1 MNILQITKYYYPAMT
16 FGGPV
21 RCTYNLSSYLA
32 KRGHN
37 VTVYATDALYINNST
52 RIGIKQQIIGN
63 VKVFYF
69 PTLTRSYGFFVT
81 PQMFAALQ
89 KNLGNFDIVHLHE
102 YRTFQNLS
110 YFFLNASKIPSVIT
124 LHGQLF
130 TAYVGD
136 HVDSIA
142 LRTAFDSLL
151 GRRML
156 NRSKRVLALTE
167 SEAKKC
173 IKLGVHSNK
182 VIVVP
187 NGVDPDDF
195 SNLLPKGEFK
205 KQFHIVNEKMILY
218 VGRINRRKGID
229 VLIKA
234 CSKLF
239 NHKRDTTLVIAGA
252 DDGFLTEARLM
263 VKCLGLESSVIFT
276 GGLTRKQI
284 LAAYNDASIVV
295 YAGIQEGFPLVPLEA
310 GIMGKGGEIFVL
322 DMGEPVKIIDL
333 AKDMIRL
340 MGLKVGEDIDIVY
353 TGLRPGE
360 KIHEELVSHSE
371 EIEKTP
377 HEKIMLVKTSSVN
390 WQSFRE
396 KIDELLGD
404 MDALDLERT
413 RNMLTSMIAENE
425 LN

>member
-310 GIMGKGGEIFVL
+310 GIMGKPIIVSDDPANDFFKKGRFAISVKYGNANELCDAIDYVLSNSEIARELGANGKDFVL
-322 DMGEPVKIIDL
+322 NNCSWNI
-333 AKDMIRL
+333 
-340 MGLKVGEDIDIVY
+340 VGQQVESIYNSV
-353 TGLRPGE
+353 L
-360 KIHEELVSHSE
+360 S
-371 EIEKTP
+371 EKTS
-377 HEKIMLVKTSSVN
+377 I
-390 WQSFRE
+390 
-396 KIDELLGD
+396 
-404 MDALDLERT
+404 
-413 RNMLTSMIAENE
+413 
-425 LN
+425 

>member
-1 MNILQITKYYYPAMT
+1 MKILQITKYYYPAMT

-21 RCTYNLSSYLA
+21 RCTYNLSSYLS
-32 KRGHN
+32 KKGHN
-37 VTVYATDALYINNST
+37 VTVYTTDALNINDNA

-81 PQMFAALQ
+81 PQMISALQ
-89 KNLGNFDIVHLHE
+89 KNLRNFDIVHLHE

-110 YFFLNASKIPSVIT
+110 YYFLNASRIPSVIT

-136 HVDSIA
+136 RADSIVF
-142 LRTAFDSLL
+142 RTAFDSLL

-167 SEAKKC
+167 SEADKC
-173 IKLGVHSNK
+173 IKWGVHSNK

-187 NGVDPDDF
+187 NGVDPEDF

-205 KQFHIVNEKMILY
+205 KQFHIVNENMILY
-218 VGRINRRKGID
+218 LGRINRRKGID

-234 CSKLF
+234 YSKLLK
-239 NHKRDTTLVIAGA
+239 HKRDTTLVIAGA

-263 VKCLGLESSVIFT
+263 VKGLGLESSVIFT
-276 GGLTRKQI
+276 GGLTRKQV

-310 GIMGKGGEIFVL
+310 GIMGKPIIVSDDPATDFVKKGRFGLSVKYGDVTELSDAVDYVLSNSEIAQELGANGKDFVL
-322 DMGEPVKIIDL
+322 SNYSWDS
-333 AKDMIRL
+333 
-340 MGLKVGEDIDIVY
+340 VGQQIESIYNSV
-353 TGLRPGE
+353 LCE
-360 KIHEELVSHSE
+360 K
-371 EIEKTP
+371 
-377 HEKIMLVKTSSVN
+377 SSN
-390 WQSFRE
+390 
-396 KIDELLGD
+396 
-404 MDALDLERT
+404 
-413 RNMLTSMIAENE
+413 
-425 LN
+425 